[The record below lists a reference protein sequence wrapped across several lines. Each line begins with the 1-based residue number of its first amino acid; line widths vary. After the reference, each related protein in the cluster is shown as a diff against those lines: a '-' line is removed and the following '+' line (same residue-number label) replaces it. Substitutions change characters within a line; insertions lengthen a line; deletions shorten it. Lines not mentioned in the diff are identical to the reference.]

1 MYHQPIF
8 GTTNFIGKYFILKFD
23 YFYVIFITYRVLMDC
38 IYTGFFNTNHYKKRK
53 LAGSEKER
61 SLDAMLNRHI
71 APSVYRRN
79 EANRLMID
87 GK

>member
-1 MYHQPIF
+1 MNC
-8 GTTNFIGKYFILKFD
+8 T
-23 YFYVIFITYRVLMDC
+23 
-38 IYTGFFNTNHYKKRK
+38 YTGSFKTNHNKKRK

-79 EANRLMID
+79 EANRLMVE